1 MNRTVRLITAIA
13 SLAGYLAVLR
23 YVAPP
28 DRPYFILGIGIVGL
42 VTWLLGTVQ
51 GIIATVL
58 LVPLTAWIYQ
68 QFQVSASYTHFAS
81 TPAYL
86 GLQIILVLGI
96 GYMRRENLSLR
107 RKQAELEETNHQL
120 QRTLGKVQELGG
132 IHNMCSGCKKIQDD
146 EGIWQ
151 SIDAYLK
158 AHTKMEFSHC
168 ICPDCA
174 RNFRNAS
181 EKLSS

>member
-58 LVPLTAWIYQ
+58 LVPLTAWI
-68 QFQVSASYTHFAS
+68 
-81 TPAYL
+81 
-86 GLQIILVLGI
+86 
-96 GYMRRENLSLR
+96 
-107 RKQAELEETNHQL
+107 
-120 QRTLGKVQELGG
+120 
-132 IHNMCSGCKKIQDD
+132 
-146 EGIWQ
+146 
-151 SIDAYLK
+151 
-158 AHTKMEFSHC
+158 
-168 ICPDCA
+168 
-174 RNFRNAS
+174 
-181 EKLSS
+181 